1 MFPGAGNPHY
11 FSEHLEE
18 GLDVSEV
25 HDIWLGWT
33 NESNHIE
40 DVSGYF
46 DTKIAA
52 LAKHESQLTEGIRF
66 FEEFLAKEAVEL
78 GEKIGASHAEDFRV
92 LDAELGP
99 SGESGGT
106 RPGTRTLPDLSHRDG
121 DSAVTAVASDAKAE
135 LHAVAGANRERFVR
149 GARQQAEVAL
159 RLRLTRFQRQRL
171 EGARAESCSIAEML
185 PGGAM
190 IQ

>member
-40 DVSGYF
+40 DVSGF
-46 DTKIAA
+46 FETKIAA
-52 LAKHESQLTEGIRF
+52 LAKHESQLTEGIAF

-78 GEKIGASHAEDFRV
+78 GEKVGASHAEDFRV
-92 LDAELGP
+92 LD
-99 SGESGGT
+99 
-106 RPGTRTLPDLSHRDG
+106 LS
-121 DSAVTAVASDAKAE
+121 
-135 LHAVAGANRERFVR
+135 
-149 GARQQAEVAL
+149 
-159 RLRLTRFQRQRL
+159 
-171 EGARAESCSIAEML
+171 
-185 PGGAM
+185 
-190 IQ
+190 